1 MDILGVCCSQDL
13 GVQDHP
19 FNKPEVSKQRMK
31 PNMVILKSGNNFSA
45 QNIFHLV
52 KCKSMIANK
61 HFLGRTTFF
70 VIVVFLICVCV
81 CVKISFLF
89 RSNGDINGSL
99 R

>member
-1 MDILGVCCSQDL
+1 
-13 GVQDHP
+13 
-19 FNKPEVSKQRMK
+19 MK
-31 PNMVILKSGNNFSA
+31 PNMVILKLGNKFSA

-61 HFLGRTTFF
+61 HFLGKTTFF
-70 VIVVFLICVCV
+70 VAVLFLFV
-81 CVKISFLF
+81 CVKISLLF